1 MCNLKPLNRNF
12 VSCSK
17 HDPDAIDAAQIEG
30 RWQVE
35 SIRYEGTLDD
45 GTAISAEPEHCDI
58 FWTGDI
64 IEFKGGS
71 IYMGGRFTL
80 SNDLWIIRHE
90 HRQCFDIEYKYFYC
104 DFEFVLKRVS

>member
-1 MCNLKPLNRNF
+1 MKQLF
-12 VSCSK
+12 K

-64 IEFKGGS
+64 IEFKGDS
-71 IYMGGRFTL
+71 IYMGERLRWLHPSESGHFPILYPMTYGL
-80 SNDLWIIRHE
+80 SGMNTDN
-90 HRQCFDIEYKYFYC
+90 
-104 DFEFVLKRVS
+104 VLT